1 MLCLEDGAYNSRA
14 DYKVQEDFVFPVLFG
29 YLLFR
34 YWETVVFLCKKAHS
48 NRTVVNNRKWSQA
61 LLYKKM
67 DADSKKT
74 DTSVNQITFK
84 SGLLPPVV
92 SALILIV
99 LLSLF
104 CFLAL
109 QQVRNHTETEV
120 ERSLN
125 AVLDT
130 TIREFRSWK
139 EQQHSLHTQLAN
151 DDDVVAAVSQLVSGK
166 PLSSD
171 PSRENRINEVLV
183 DSRPPLS
190 SYSSVYILSAD
201 GGVLYS
207 STQHA
212 SNEIARQLASVPERY
227 SLQEGSFLVNDRTG
241 RHPPHLYFMEP
252 VFYRQS
258 ELIAFLVV
266 RYEDP
271 FESFAESGQFGRTG
285 TSFFINAE
293 GYQLAENRF
302 SQQQHQQRDRPS
314 AYSRLIVAR
323 ENDEEERLTY
333 AATSATKNSNS
344 GSTTPY
350 DGHRGEPVVGAWRS
364 VDGINLFVISEMD
377 AVEALA
383 PFYSSRFYLIMLTL
397 VSLLLSLALGLYVW
411 ILTQRHTRALRQA
424 ARKLEENVAQRTY
437 ELQQANKEYNDQ
449 RVLLRSILNTIPD
462 PVFCKKQDGT
472 YIAVNN
478 AFAALHNTKSGD
490 IEGRKEIDFYPASEV
505 EAFSRDDNALIE
517 SNEKKRVER
526 WLKSFSGKERFFETL
541 KVPVRFP
548 EMDETAILGISRDIT
563 ELKAHQTQL
572 AEAKELAEKASE
584 NAREKEQ
591 RFRTLVGNV
600 PGVVYRT
607 RLADNWHMEFVSEH
621 IERLTGYPPQDFM
634 SPQERDLFSLIHP
647 KDKKRVQQAISQT
660 MQGQPFFSVQY
671 RILDKD
677 DNLHWVEE
685 SGQMVK
691 EDADKYIDGVILDI
705 TASKNLEMELEKA
718 SRLAKQ
724 ANTAKSEFLA
734 RMSHEIRTPMNGVIG
749 MLSLLTDTS
758 LDDLQRHRIEVA
770 RQSADALL
778 GVINDI
784 LDFSKVEA
792 GKLVIEHIDFN
803 LRQQIEDVAQA
814 LAIKADEKEI
824 DLVVDVTDIKASM
837 VKGDPGRLR
846 QILMNLIS
854 NAIKF
859 THQGQVTV
867 EASLKQENSGLRL
880 DCKITDTGVGI
891 DSIKLA
897 TLFEPFSQIDA
908 SITRH
913 YGGTGLGLSIS
924 KKLCELMGGDI
935 DVSSTPGLGSCFA
948 FSIALQESLQ
958 AQQILPAIS
967 IENWRICIIDDNATN
982 REVLQAHLTQW
993 GAKVQSF
1000 ASPLLALETLKTQS
1014 PSPDLLITDMHMP
1027 ELSGVEVA
1035 VALRERSEN
1044 AALKVLVLT
1053 SVSQSVNNEAFRQ
1066 AGISG
1071 CLMKPIKTQDLF
1083 DALTLIDVHHQHAAA
1098 PAFVNEN
1105 MLMSMSRQEHNGHSW
1120 PNYYRIVVVEDN
1132 PVNAMVAVG
1141 MLEKLGLQAETT
1153 DNGLALLTLLNIA
1166 PVHHPVTLVLMDVQM
1181 PIMDGFE
1188 ATRRIRDGAAGDHY
1202 RKLPIV
1208 AITANA
1214 LKGDRERCLAAG
1226 MQNYVA
1232 KPIRESELM
1241 DALIHGFS
1249 LVPDALLANVTDNIQ
1264 SPEDREFV
1272 SLNLPPSLKSID
1284 WKRSPPALAD
1294 QPELYLRSLTVFVKT
1309 YHKSRSQ
1316 HWQDYRENP
1325 EGTEFADFIHALKG
1339 SSGNMG
1345 FSHLYHY
1352 LKEDAGTP
1360 DVRVVDDV
1368 FRLLDEAIA
1377 DAEAILYQNQ
1387 PAADNGHGQSRNI
1400 DSVIAQ
1406 VIPMLERSE
1415 WLSEDLMSELRSL
1428 SEQKDGKSLSSVV
1441 DCIESFHYERALDLL
1456 RRL

>member
-1 MLCLEDGAYNSRA
+1 MAS
-14 DYKVQEDFVFPVLFG
+14 
-29 YLLFR
+29 
-34 YWETVVFLCKKAHS
+34 
-48 NRTVVNNRKWSQA
+48 
-61 LLYKKM
+61 
-67 DADSKKT
+67 DSKPT
-74 DTSVNQITFK
+74 NSAIDTIPLK
-84 SGLLPPVV
+84 SGLIPPVA
-92 SALILIV
+92 SALLLIV

-104 CFLAL
+104 CLLAL
-109 QQVRNHTETEV
+109 QQVREHTETEV

-139 EQQHSLHTQLAN
+139 EQQHNFHSQLAN
-151 DDDVVAAVSQLVSGK
+151 DDDFIWSVNALITRDPDTTSDSPPKNQIEQILDDTRTPGTSYTAISVLSPDGTVIFPSTELSGW
-166 PLSSD
+166 
-171 PSRENRINEVLV
+171 IN
-183 DSRPPLS
+183 
-190 SYSSVYILSAD
+190 
-201 GGVLYS
+201 
-207 STQHA
+207 T
-212 SNEIARQLASVPERY
+212 QLASVPERY
-227 SLQEGSFLVNDRTG
+227 SQQTESFIVNDTAGQR
-241 RHPPHLYFMEP
+241 PPQLFFMEP

-271 FESFAESGQFGRTG
+271 FARFAESGQFGRTG
-285 TSFFINAE
+285 NSFFINAD
-293 GYQLAENRF
+293 GFQLSENRF
-302 SQQQHQQRDRPS
+302 TQQQRKNSPP
-314 AYSRLIVAR
+314 YSRLTMTID
-323 ENDEEERLTY
+323 ENGEKALTY
-333 AATSATKNSNS
+333 AVTSAIDNNSN

-364 VDGINLFVISEMD
+364 IDGISVFVISEMD

-383 PFYSSRFYLIMLTL
+383 PFYSSRFYLIMLTV
-397 VSLLLSLALGLYVW
+397 VSLLLSLTLGLYVW
-411 ILTQRHTRALRQA
+411 ILNQRHTKMLRQA
-424 ARKLEENVAQRTY
+424 ARKLKENVAQRTY

-449 RVLLRSILNTIPD
+449 QILLRSILNTIPD

-472 YIAVNN
+472 YIAVND
-478 AFAALHNTKSGD
+478 AFAVLHDVTPD
-490 IEGRKEIDFYPASEV
+490 TIEGRKESDFYPASEL
-505 EAFSRDDNALIE
+505 EAFSRDDNALLA

-526 WLKSFSGKERFFETL
+526 WLKSFSGKERYFETL

-563 ELKAHQTQL
+563 ELKAQQVQL

-607 RLADNWHMEFVSEH
+607 RLADHWHMEFVSEH
-621 IERLTGYPPQDFM
+621 IERLTGFPPSDFI
-634 SPQERDLFSLIHP
+634 SPAKRDLFSLVHS
-647 KDKKRVQQAISQT
+647 KDKKRVRQAISKT
-660 MQGQPFFSVQY
+660 IDGQPFFSVQY

-677 DNLHWVEE
+677 NNLHWVEE
-685 SGQMVK
+685 SGQLLN
-691 EDADKYIDGVILDI
+691 EDTDNYIDGVILDI
-705 TASKNLEMELEKA
+705 TDNKNLELELEKA
-718 SRLAKQ
+718 SRLAEQ
-724 ANTAKSEFLA
+724 ANKAKSEFLA

-758 LDDLQRHRIEVA
+758 LDDLQRHRIDVA

-778 GVINDI
+778 SVINDI

-814 LAIKADEKEI
+814 LAIKADEREI
-824 DLVVDVTDIKASM
+824 ELVVDVTDIKSSM

-867 EASLKQENSGLRL
+867 EASLKQACSGLRL
-880 DCKITDTGVGI
+880 DCKVSDTGVGI
-891 DSIKLA
+891 DTNKLA
-897 TLFEPFSQIDA
+897 TLFDPFSQVDA
-908 SITRH
+908 SITRQ

-935 DVSSTPGLGSCFA
+935 DVSSTPGHGSCFA
-948 FSIALQESLQ
+948 FSIALQESQ
-958 AQQILPAIS
+958 KAQQVLPAIS
-967 IENWRICIIDDNATN
+967 IKDWNICVVDDNATN

-1000 ASPLLALETLKTQS
+1000 ASPLQALETLKAHS

-1027 ELSGVEVA
+1027 ELSGVEIA
-1035 VALRERSEN
+1035 TALRDHGDHQ
-1044 AALKVLVLT
+1044 AMKVLVLT
-1053 SVSQSVNNEAFRQ
+1053 SVSQSVNTKAFRQ

-1071 CLMKPIKTQDLF
+1071 CLMKPVKTQDLF
-1083 DALTLIDVHHQHAAA
+1083 DALALIDVHHQHDAA

-1105 MLMSMSRQEHNGHSW
+1105 TLMSISRPEQHKQSW

-1141 MLEKLGLQAETT
+1141 MLEKLGLNAETAE
-1153 DNGLALLTLLNIA
+1153 NGLALLTLLNSA
-1166 PVHHPVTLVLMDVQM
+1166 PAHQPVTLVLMDVQM
-1181 PIMDGFE
+1181 PVMDGFE
-1188 ATRRIRDGAAGDHY
+1188 TTRRIREGAAGEHY
-1202 RKLPIV
+1202 RKIPIV

-1232 KPIRESELM
+1232 KPIREPELL

-1249 LVPDALLANVTDNIQ
+1249 LVPEALLAGVTEPTR
-1264 SPEDREFV
+1264 SPHEHKAT
-1272 SLNLPPSLKSID
+1272 SLNLPATLASID
-1284 WKRSPPALAD
+1284 WEASPPALAD
-1294 QPELYLRSLTVFVKT
+1294 QPQLYLRSLAVFVKT
-1309 YHKSRSQ
+1309 YENSRRQ
-1316 HWQDYRENP
+1316 HWQRFRQSPENND
-1325 EGTEFADFIHALKG
+1325 FADFVHALRG

-1345 FSHLYHY
+1345 FTKLYQC
-1352 LKEDAGTP
+1352 LKHIPTSP
-1360 DVRVVDDV
+1360 DENVVDDV
-1368 FRLLDEAIA
+1368 FRLLDEAIE
-1377 DAEAILYQNQ
+1377 DAAAIIKQNQ
-1387 PAADNGHGQSRNI
+1387 TSERDSHENSRDI
-1400 DSVIAQ
+1400 DSVIAEI
-1406 VIPMLERSE
+1406 IPMLEQSE
-1415 WLSEDLMSELRSL
+1415 WLPEDLLNELRMHSN
-1428 SEQKDGKSLSSVV
+1428 QKDGKSLSSVV
-1441 DCIESFHYERALDLL
+1441 DCIESFNYERALDIL
-1456 RRL
+1456 RRQ